1 MGAGRAGAAMT
12 QLRPDM
18 PIHQRVALI
27 AAALTKVLDRGP
39 EMSVEATG
47 PGCTDL
53 GVYVIKNP
61 YDDSRVVHEIYD
73 IARELEVLL

>member
-1 MGAGRAGAAMT
+1 MA

-18 PIHQRVALI
+18 PIHQRTALI
-27 AAALTKVLDRGP
+27 AAALARVLDRGP

-47 PGCTDL
+47 MASTDL
-53 GVYVIKNP
+53 GVFVIKNQWS
-61 YDDSRVVHEIYD
+61 DERVAHEIDD

>member
-1 MGAGRAGAAMT
+1 MD

-27 AAALTKVLDRGP
+27 AAALAKVLDRGP

-47 PGCTDL
+47 SASTDL
-53 GVYVIKNP
+53 GVWVIKNP
-61 YDDSRVVHEIYD
+61 YDDSRVAHEIDD